1 FVSAL
6 AFAGVGALSL
16 GVSTPTFAAPPSPPG
31 TASLPVYKAET
42 PSPRLMSIK
51 RPTINA
57 AIVGDSDQSN
67 DNGGADSDASQSARD
82 ETSRT
87 DDLGPSGI
95 SAIQRA
101 LRKRG

>member
-1 FVSAL
+1 MNYFVSAL

-57 AIVGDSDQSN
+57 ALVGDSDQSN
-67 DNGGADSDASQSARD
+67 DNGGARFAPSKRARAATSPTGD
-82 ETSRT
+82 LGASRT
-87 DDLGPSGI
+87 V
-95 SAIQRA
+95 ARHA
-101 LRKRG
+101 